1 MLEAILF
8 GLLVAVVAMLISWEW
23 QERRFKLP
31 PGPKGIPLVGN
42 LFQLMSATMKGMS
55 LVAWPSSLMEC

>member
-8 GLLVAVVAMLISWEW
+8 GLLVAVIATLISWEW

-31 PGPKGIPLVGN
+31 PGPKGIPVVGN
-42 LFQLMSATMKGMS
+42 LFQLISATIKGMTAVPWS
-55 LVAWPSSLMEC
+55 SYLVEC